1 MFTIHQTIYSM
12 KKIFYLLTFSTILF
26 TSCSN
31 DDDNSAIT
39 TGSVSSTLI
48 DGSWRITYY
57 WDNDRDETSDYNGYT
72 FTFGNGNVLTALR
85 AATPTVG
92 SWSTINDDGKVKLV
106 ILFSTP
112 AELIEISDDWEV
124 TERTNTRIKLKD
136 VSGGSGETDFLTFE
150 KN

>member
-1 MFTIHQTIYSM
+1 M

-57 WDNDRDETSDYNGYT
+57 WDNNQDETSDYNGYT

-92 SWSTINDDGKVKLV
+92 TWTTLTDDGKVKLV
-106 ILFSTP
+106 ISFSSLP
-112 AELIEISDDWEV
+112 ELIEISDDWEV